1 MRTNRVRQK
10 LSSGEAAIGV
20 NLQINSPWLVEIIG
34 QAGFDYVMLDC
45 EHGAAFNNLPTLILA
60 ADAAGITP
68 IVRIPS
74 HERGYILPALELGA
88 GGIQVTMCNTAEAAR
103 RLVEEAKF
111 APIGG
116 RGFSN
121 ATRAANYG
129 AIPVDQYAELANHET
144 LLILQIETREAL
156 DNIDAIAAVPG
167 VDMLF
172 FGPGDLS
179 QSLGYFGQQDAQ
191 PVRDAIRGAIATIA
205 GRTFL
210 STSVFSAA
218 DISFWRGFDIQCFL
232 TSSMHPIRRAFETL
246 NTDLK
251 RGMVD
256 NEKL

>member
-10 LSSGEAAIGV
+10 LNSGETAIGV
-20 NLQINSPWLVEIIG
+20 NLQIDSPWLVEIIG
-34 QAGFDYVMLDC
+34 LAGFDYVMLDC
-45 EHGAAFNNLPTLILA
+45 EHGAAFHNLPTLILA

-74 HERGYILPALELGA
+74 HERGYILPALEMGA
-88 GGIQVTMCNTAEAAR
+88 GGIQVTMCNTADDAR
-103 RLVEEAKF
+103 RLVDEAKF
-111 APIGG
+111 APIGQ

-129 AIPVDQYAELANHET
+129 AVPIHQYAELANRET

-167 VDMLF
+167 IDMLF

-191 PVRDAIRGAIATIA
+191 PVRDAIRRAIDTIA
-205 GRTFL
+205 GRAYL
-210 STSVFSAA
+210 STSAFSAA
-218 DISFWRGFDIQCFL
+218 DMGFWRTHGVHCFL

-246 NTDLK
+246 NTELK
-251 RGMVD
+251 SGLD
-256 NEKL
+256 